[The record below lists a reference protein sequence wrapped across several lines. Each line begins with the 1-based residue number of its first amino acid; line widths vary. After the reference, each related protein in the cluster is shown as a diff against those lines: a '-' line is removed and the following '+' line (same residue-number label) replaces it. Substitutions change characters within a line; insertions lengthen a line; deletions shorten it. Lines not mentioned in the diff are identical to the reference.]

1 MEQRYSPAETE
12 FAVFSIENTARR
24 MNVPGDVVY
33 RALSESD
40 GIKNFLLPSY
50 PALHTQS
57 KEYIVD
63 EVIAYLKAHHSTIVS

>member
-1 MEQRYSPAETE
+1 
-12 FAVFSIENTARR
+12 